1 MHKQYVSHQSTGPLA
16 CLLVAEQRDDKTA
29 AKGKNTTFER
39 QNRAADLRTSK
50 DSQDN
55 VTVIITK
62 HGRACFLDIIQQI
75 RPQISDLSLHCV
87 VSAQLIHKLK
97 IMIITG

>member
-29 AKGKNTTFER
+29 AKGKKTFER
-39 QNRAADLRTSK
+39 QNSAADLRTSK

-55 VTVIITK
+55 VTEM
-62 HGRACFLDIIQQI
+62 
-75 RPQISDLSLHCV
+75 V
-87 VSAQLIHKLK
+87 VPVF
-97 IMIITG
+97 